1 MKSLHTPSLKKSGV
15 GRILLYVG
23 CVVLFGGIHFALLL
37 GRVFADFG
45 VVTGSLVASVGG
57 RDGRHFIVT
66 WHFCF
71 PYSRDWFEASD
82 GNDIHVAVRFDSN
95 EIFSSSSFVTSI
107 RLSVS
112 TLQSFRISSWATS
125 SPGVGIDFCIFD
137 TMTGLAVNLIEADFF
152 RNRTWPDTKLPD
164 K

>member
-23 CVVLFGGIHFALLL
+23 CVALFGGIHFALLL

-66 WHFCF
+66 RHFCF

-82 GNDIHVAVRFDSN
+82 GNHIRVAVRFDSN

-112 TLQSFRISSWATS
+112 TL
-125 SPGVGIDFCIFD
+125 
-137 TMTGLAVNLIEADFF
+137 
-152 RNRTWPDTKLPD
+152 
-164 K
+164 